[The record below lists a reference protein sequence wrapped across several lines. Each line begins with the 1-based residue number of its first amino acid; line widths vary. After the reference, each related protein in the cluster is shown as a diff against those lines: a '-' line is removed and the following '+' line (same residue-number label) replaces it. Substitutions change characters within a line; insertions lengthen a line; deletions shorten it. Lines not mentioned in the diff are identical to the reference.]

1 MAAKCR
7 RRGKPG
13 IIFKG
18 GEATAVIRDIEV
30 YQDMLEGLEDAEDLI
45 LLMEIRQKPLRFSRV
60 EDFLEAMNCSQIIN

>member
-7 RRGKPG
+7 RRREPG

-18 GEATAVIRDIEV
+18 GEATAVIQDSDV

-45 LLMEIRQKPLRFSRV
+45 MLMEIRQKPLRFRRL
-60 EDFLEAMNCSQIIN
+60 EDFLEAMNCSPIIN

>member
-7 RRGKPG
+7 SRREPG

-18 GEATAVIRDIEV
+18 GEATAVIQDIEV

-45 LLMEIRQKPLRFSRV
+45 RLMEIRQKPISFRRLD
-60 EDFLEAMNCSQIIN
+60 DFLEAMSCSQIIN

>member
-7 RRGKPG
+7 RRREPR

-18 GEATAVIRDIEV
+18 GETTAVIQDIEV
-30 YQDMLEGLEDAEDLI
+30 YQDMLEGLEDVEDLI
-45 LLMEIRQKPLRFSRV
+45 MLMEIRQKPLSFRRL

>member
-7 RRGKPG
+7 GRREPG

-18 GEATAVIRDIEV
+18 GEATAVIQDSDV

-45 LLMEIRQKPLRFSRV
+45 MLMEMRQKPLRFRRL
-60 EDFLEAMNCSQIIN
+60 EDFLETMNCSPIIN

>member
-7 RRGKPG
+7 RRREPR

-18 GEATAVIRDIEV
+18 GETTAVIQDIEV
-30 YQDMLEGLEDAEDLI
+30 YQDMLEGLEDVEDLI
-45 LLMEIRQKPLRFSRV
+45 MLMEIRQKPLRFRRL

>member
-7 RRGKPG
+7 RRREPR

-18 GEATAVIRDIEV
+18 GETTAVIQDIEV
-30 YQDMLEGLEDAEDLI
+30 YQDMLEGLEDVEDLI
-45 LLMEIRQKPLRFSRV
+45 MLMGIRQKPLSFRRL

>member
-7 RRGKPG
+7 RRREPG

-18 GEATAVIRDIEV
+18 GEATAVIQDIDV

-45 LLMEIRQKPLRFSRV
+45 TLMEIRQKPLRFRRL
-60 EDFLEAMNCSQIIN
+60 EDFLEAMNCSPIIN